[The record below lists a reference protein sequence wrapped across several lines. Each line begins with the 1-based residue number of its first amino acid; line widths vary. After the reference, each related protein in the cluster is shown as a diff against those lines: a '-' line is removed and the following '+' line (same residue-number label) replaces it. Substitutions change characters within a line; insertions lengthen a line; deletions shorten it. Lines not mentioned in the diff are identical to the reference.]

1 MVDDRVSV
9 AWDDDGKAYGPVWNH
24 SGWIGLRQ
32 MAHTVRCEYG
42 YVKVFR
48 LRR

>member
-9 AWDDDGKAYGPVWNH
+9 AWDDDGKAYGPFWNH
-24 SGWIGLRQ
+24 PGWVGLRQ

-42 YVKVFR
+42 HVKVFR
-48 LRR
+48 LED